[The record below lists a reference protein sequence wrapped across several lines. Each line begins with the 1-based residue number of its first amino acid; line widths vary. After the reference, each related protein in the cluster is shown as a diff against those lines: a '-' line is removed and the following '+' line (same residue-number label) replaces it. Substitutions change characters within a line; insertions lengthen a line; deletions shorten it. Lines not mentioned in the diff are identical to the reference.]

1 MIAVVGWLWP
11 GAILFLTG
19 VWFSAAWG
27 DATWFSQAVPLYA
40 PVVFGI
46 GLLLAWRFGRSR
58 VSAVLVGLAL
68 LNYLPGSGSGEAT
81 AGSPW
86 EAGGIILLVM
96 IGALSV
102 LKDHGVFSRLGIVQP
117 LIAAAGV
124 SAGWALVWSGW
135 SGAPSWM
142 WQPILAGGLA
152 PWSGLSD
159 ATVLAGMASLA
170 LTLAMGSR
178 REHPM
183 EKGLF
188 WVLIA
193 ILVALAHGSQSD
205 GSTFYLMVAGLILHV
220 VVLETSHAMAFRD
233 ELTGLPARRSLWREL
248 DSAGRL
254 YAVGMVDIDHFKKFN
269 DEHGHDIGDQVLRL
283 VGSSLGRV
291 TGGGKAFRY
300 GGEEF
305 AIVFPSK
312 GRDHAYGH
320 LEVLRKTIEES
331 EFTVRRLVRRRRQSK
346 ATNTKKKTTK
356 RKQPTVKLSVT
367 VSIGVAERSKKNPTD
382 EAVVKAADRALYR
395 AKKNGRNRVA
405 K

>member
-1 MIAVVGWLWP
+1 M
-11 GAILFLTG
+11 
-19 VWFSAAWG
+19 
-27 DATWFSQAVPLYA
+27 
-40 PVVFGI
+40 
-46 GLLLAWRFGRSR
+46 
-58 VSAVLVGLAL
+58 SAVLVGLAL
-68 LNYLPGSGSGEAT
+68 LNYLPGSASPEAT

-86 EAGGIILLVM
+86 EAGGIVLLVL

-102 LKDHGVFSRLGIVQP
+102 VKDHSVFSRLGIIQP
-117 LIAAAGV
+117 LITAAGV
-124 SAGWALVWSGW
+124 SASWALIWSGW
-135 SGAPSWM
+135 SVAPTWV

-159 ATVLAGMASLA
+159 VTILAGIAALS
-170 LTLAMGSR
+170 LTLAMGAR
-178 REHPM
+178 RDHPM

-188 WVLIA
+188 WVLVTV
-193 ILVALAHGSQSD
+193 LVALAQGAQSD

-283 VGSSLGRV
+283 VGSCLGKV

-305 AIVFPSK
+305 AIVFPAK
-312 GRDHAYGH
+312 DRDHAYAH
-320 LEVLRKTIEES
+320 LEVLRKTIEEN
-331 EFTVRRLVRRRRQSK
+331 EFIVRRLVRRRRQSK
-346 ATNTKKKTTK
+346 ATRAIEAIKAIKAIKAMKK
-356 RKQPTVKLSVT
+356 RKTPTVKLSVT
-367 VSIGVAERSKKNPTD
+367 VSIGVAERNEKNPTD
-382 EAVVKAADRALYR
+382 EGVVKAADLALFR
-395 AKKNGRNRVA
+395 AKKQGRNRVA

>member
-1 MIAVVGWLWP
+1 MWP

-19 VWFSAAWG
+19 VWFAAALG

-40 PVVFGI
+40 PVIFGI

-86 EAGGIILLVM
+86 EAGGLILLVL
-96 IGALSV
+96 IGGLSV

-124 SAGWALVWSGW
+124 SVGWALLGSGRSW
-135 SGAPSWM
+135 VPSWA
-142 WQPILAGGLA
+142 WLPILPGGLA

-159 ATVLAGMASLA
+159 ATVLAGIAA
-170 LTLAMGSR
+170 LTLTIAMGAR
-178 REHPM
+178 RDHPM

-193 ILVALAHGSQSD
+193 ILVALAHGAQSD

-254 YAVGMVDIDHFKKFN
+254 YAVGMVDIDHFKRFN

-283 VGSSLGRV
+283 VGSCLGNV
-291 TGGGKAFRY
+291 TGGGRAFRY

-305 AIVFPSK
+305 AIVFPAK
-312 GRDHAYGH
+312 DRDHAYGH
-320 LEVLRKTIEES
+320 LELLRKTIEET
-331 EFTVRRLVRRRRQSK
+331 EFTVRRLVRRRRQSE
-346 ATNTKKKTTK
+346 ATKKKKTTMKKKTTK
-356 RKQPTVKLSVT
+356 PTVKLSVT
-367 VSIGVAERSKKNPTD
+367 VSIGVAERNEKNPTD
-382 EAVVKAADRALYR
+382 EAVVKAADQALFR
-395 AKKNGRNRVA
+395 AKKKGRNRVA
-405 K
+405 R

>member
-1 MIAVVGWLWP
+1 M
-11 GAILFLTG
+11 
-19 VWFSAAWG
+19 
-27 DATWFSQAVPLYA
+27 
-40 PVVFGI
+40 
-46 GLLLAWRFGRSR
+46 
-58 VSAVLVGLAL
+58 VGLAL

-86 EAGGIILLVM
+86 EAGGIILLVL

-102 LKDHGVFSRLGIVQP
+102 LKDHGVFSRLGIIQP

-124 SAGWALVWSGW
+124 SASWALIWSGW
-135 SGAPSWM
+135 SVAPTWV

-159 ATVLAGMASLA
+159 ATILAGIAALS
-170 LTLAMGSR
+170 LTLAMGAR
-178 REHPM
+178 RDHPM

-188 WVLIA
+188 WVLVTV
-193 ILVALAHGSQSD
+193 LVALAQGAQSD
-205 GSTFYLMVAGLILHV
+205 GSTLYLMVAGLILHV

-283 VGSSLGRV
+283 VGSCLGKV
-291 TGGGKAFRY
+291 TGGGRAFRY

-305 AIVFPSK
+305 AIVFPAK
-312 GRDHAYGH
+312 DRDHAYAH

-331 EFTVRRLVRRRRQSK
+331 EFIVRRLVRRRRQSK
-346 ATNTKKKTTK
+346 ATRAIEAIKAIKTMKK
-356 RKQPTVKLSVT
+356 RKTPTVKLSVT
-367 VSIGVAERSKKNPTD
+367 VSIGVAERNEKNPTD
-382 EAVVKAADRALYR
+382 EGVVKAADLALFR

>member
-1 MIAVVGWLWP
+1 M
-11 GAILFLTG
+11 
-19 VWFSAAWG
+19 
-27 DATWFSQAVPLYA
+27 
-40 PVVFGI
+40 VFGI

-86 EAGGIILLVM
+86 EGGGIMLLVL

-102 LKDHGVFSRLGIVQP
+102 LKDHGVFSRLGIIQP

-124 SAGWALVWSGW
+124 SAIWALFWSGR
-135 SGAPSWM
+135 SGAPSWV
-142 WQPILAGGLA
+142 WQPILPGGLA
-152 PWSGLSD
+152 AWSELSD
-159 ATVLAGMASLA
+159 ATVLAGIASLA
-170 LTLAMGSR
+170 FTLAMGSR
-178 REHPM
+178 RDHPM

-188 WVLIA
+188 WVLIT
-193 ILVALAHGSQSD
+193 ILVALAHGTESV

-254 YAVGMVDIDHFKKFN
+254 YAVGMVDIDHFKRFN
-269 DEHGHDIGDQVLRL
+269 DQHGHDIGDQVLRL
-283 VGSSLGRV
+283 VGSCLGKV
-291 TGGGKAFRY
+291 TGGGRAFRY

-305 AIVFPSK
+305 AIVFPAK
-312 GRDHAYGH
+312 DRDHAYAH

-331 EFTVRRLVRRRRQSK
+331 EFIVRRLVRRRRQSK
-346 ATNTKKKTTK
+346 ATKAAKAIKAIKATKTKKKT
-356 RKQPTVKLSVT
+356 PTVKLSVT
-367 VSIGVAERSKKNPTD
+367 VSIGVAERNEKNRTD
-382 EAVVKAADRALYR
+382 EAVVKAADRALFR
-395 AKKNGRNRVA
+395 AKKKGRNRVA

>member
-1 MIAVVGWLWP
+1 MI
-11 GAILFLTG
+11 
-19 VWFSAAWG
+19 
-27 DATWFSQAVPLYA
+27 
-40 PVVFGI
+40 FGI
-46 GLLLAWRFGRSR
+46 GLYLAWRFGRSR

-68 LNYLPGSGSGEAT
+68 LNYLPGSGSSE

-86 EAGGIILLVM
+86 EAGGLVLLLV
-96 IGALSV
+96 IGVLSA
-102 LKDHGVFSRLGIVQP
+102 LKDHGVFSRLGIIQP

-124 SAGWALVWSGW
+124 SVGWALMWGGRSGT
-135 SGAPSWM
+135 PSWA
-142 WQPILAGGLA
+142 WQPILPGGLA

-159 ATVLAGMASLA
+159 ATVLAGIASLT

-178 REHPM
+178 RDHPV

-188 WVLIA
+188 WVLITV
-193 ILVALAHGSQSD
+193 LVALAGGAESD
-205 GSTFYLMVAGLILHV
+205 TSTFYLMVAGLILHI

-254 YAVGMVDIDHFKKFN
+254 YAVGMVDIDHFKQFN
-269 DEHGHDIGDQVLRL
+269 DQHGHDIGDQVLRL
-283 VGSSLGRV
+283 VGSCLGRV

-305 AIVFPSK
+305 AIVFPGK
-312 GRDHAYGH
+312 DRDHAYGH

-346 ATNTKKKTTK
+346 ATKTKKTTTR

-367 VSIGVAERSKKNPTD
+367 VSIGVAERSKQNPTD
-382 EAVVKAADRALYR
+382 EAVVKAADRALFR
-395 AKKNGRNRVA
+395 AKKKGRNRVA
-405 K
+405 R

>member
-1 MIAVVGWLWP
+1 MWP

-19 VWFSAAWG
+19 VWFAAAWG
-27 DATWFSQAVPLYA
+27 NAEWFSQAVPYYA

-68 LNYLPGSGSGEAT
+68 LNYLPGSELGGAT

-86 EAGGIILLVM
+86 EAGGIILLVL

-102 LKDHGVFSRLGIVQP
+102 LKDHGVFSRFGIVQP
-117 LIAAAGV
+117 LIVAAGV
-124 SAGWALVWSGW
+124 SASWALIRSGRSW
-135 SGAPSWM
+135 VPSWA
-142 WQPILAGGLA
+142 WQPILPGGLA

-159 ATVLAGMASLA
+159 ATVLAGIASLA

-178 REHPM
+178 RDHPM

-188 WVLIA
+188 WVLVA
-193 ILVALAHGSQSD
+193 TLVAVAQGAGSD

-283 VGSSLGRV
+283 VGSCLGRV

-305 AIVFPSK
+305 AIVFPGK
-312 GRDHAYGH
+312 DRDHAYGH

-346 ATNTKKKTTK
+346 ATKTKKTTTR

-367 VSIGVAERSKKNPTD
+367 VSIGVAERSKQNPTD
-382 EAVVKAADRALYR
+382 EAVVKAADRALFR
-395 AKKNGRNRVA
+395 AKKKGRNRVA
-405 K
+405 R

>member
-1 MIAVVGWLWP
+1 M
-11 GAILFLTG
+11 
-19 VWFSAAWG
+19 
-27 DATWFSQAVPLYA
+27 
-40 PVVFGI
+40 VFGI

-68 LNYLPGSGSGEAT
+68 LNYLPGSEFGGAT

-86 EAGGIILLVM
+86 EAGGIILLVL

-102 LKDHGVFSRLGIVQP
+102 LKDHGVFSRFGIVQP
-117 LIAAAGV
+117 LIVAAGV
-124 SAGWALVWSGW
+124 SASWALIRSGRSW
-135 SGAPSWM
+135 VPSWA
-142 WQPILAGGLA
+142 WQPILPGGLA

-159 ATVLAGMASLA
+159 ATVLAGIASLA

-178 REHPM
+178 RDHPM

-188 WVLIA
+188 WVLVA
-193 ILVALAHGSQSD
+193 TLVAVAQGAGSD

>member
-1 MIAVVGWLWP
+1 M
-11 GAILFLTG
+11 
-19 VWFSAAWG
+19 
-27 DATWFSQAVPLYA
+27 WFSQAVPLYA

-68 LNYLPGSGSGEAT
+68 LNYLPGSASGEAT

-86 EAGGIILLVM
+86 EAGGIILLVL

-124 SAGWALVWSGW
+124 SASWALIWSGW
-135 SGAPSWM
+135 SGAPSWA
-142 WQPILAGGLA
+142 WQPILPGGLA

-159 ATVLAGMASLA
+159 VTVLAGIASLMF
-170 LTLAMGSR
+170 TLAMGSLR
-178 REHPM
+178 DHPM

-188 WVLIA
+188 WVLIT
-193 ILVALAHGSQSD
+193 ILVALAHGAESD

-254 YAVGMVDIDHFKKFN
+254 YAVGMVDIDHFKRFN
-269 DEHGHDIGDQVLRL
+269 DQHGHDVGDQILRL
-283 VGSSLGRV
+283 VASQLGEV
-291 TGGGKAFRY
+291 TGGGRAFRY

-305 AIVFPSK
+305 AVVFPAKS
-312 GRDHAYGH
+312 RDDAHQH
-320 LEVLRKTIEES
+320 LKVLCKTIEES
-331 EFTVRRLVRRRRQSK
+331 EFAVRRRGRRRREARSK
-346 ATNTKKKTTK
+346 ARK
-356 RKQPTVKLSVT
+356 RPLVKLSVT
-367 VSIGVAERSKKNPTD
+367 VSIGVAERNDKNPSAK
-382 EAVVKAADRALYR
+382 AVVKAADEALYR
-395 AKKNGRNRVA
+395 AKKRGRNRVA
-405 K
+405 R

>member
-1 MIAVVGWLWP
+1 M
-11 GAILFLTG
+11 
-19 VWFSAAWG
+19 
-27 DATWFSQAVPLYA
+27 
-40 PVVFGI
+40 VFGI

-86 EAGGIILLVM
+86 EGGGIMLLVL

-102 LKDHGVFSRLGIVQP
+102 LKDHGVFSRLGIIQP
-117 LIAAAGV
+117 LIAAVGV
-124 SAGWALVWSGW
+124 SASWALYWSGW
-135 SGAPSWM
+135 SGAPSWV
-142 WQPILAGGLA
+142 WQPILPGGLA

-159 ATVLAGMASLA
+159 VTVLAGIASLG

-178 REHPM
+178 RDHPM

-188 WVLIA
+188 WVLIT
-193 ILVALAHGSQSD
+193 ILVALGHGAESD

-248 DSAGRL
+248 DSAGRR
-254 YAVGMVDIDHFKKFN
+254 YAVGMVDIDHFKRFN
-269 DEHGHDIGDQVLRL
+269 DQHGHDIGDQVLRL
-283 VGSSLGRV
+283 VGSCLSKV
-291 TGGGKAFRY
+291 TGGGRAFRY

-305 AIVFPSK
+305 AIVFPAK
-312 GRDHAYGH
+312 DRDHAYGH
-320 LEVLRKTIEES
+320 LEVLRKTIEET
-331 EFTVRRLVRRRRQSK
+331 EFTVRRLVRRRRQSEANK
-346 ATNTKKKTTK
+346 TKRKTTK
-356 RKQPTVKLSVT
+356 KQPTTKKATTKKPTTKKPTVKLSVT
-367 VSIGVAERSKKNPTD
+367 VSIGVAERNEKNPTD

-395 AKKNGRNRVA
+395 AKKKGRNRVA